1 MDDGIINLRN
11 INSSKRGLVKI
22 LIVESS
28 DYEKKIYSDMFNDI
42 FEKCVVLKYSFI
54 NEAINAIDYY
64 FHIDFFLINAYSLQK
79 SCTSF
84 IKKVRSKECF
94 NTSSIII
101 SADVNIMAAPS
112 KINVLNY
119 CRSFKN
125 VNIVIKPLSC
135 YKLCLSILKLL
146 PDHIH
151 YFKTI
156 EVVNKEMSKKLNA
169 NKTNPLG
176 HEKNKKERIRR
187 RSFSD
192 EVKYTPISGT
202 PDEKQIKLPFIKL
215 PSIK

>member
-1 MDDGIINLRN
+1 MDGIINLRN

-28 DYEKKIYSDMFNDI
+28 DYEKKIYSDMFSDI
-42 FEKCVVLKYSFI
+42 FEKCVVLKYTFI

-64 FHIDFFLINAYSLQK
+64 FHIDFFLINAYSMHK

-101 SADVNIMAAPS
+101 SADENLMAAPS

-119 CRSFKN
+119 CKSFKN
-125 VNIVIKPLSC
+125 VSIVKKPLSC

-176 HEKNKKERIRR
+176 HEKNRKEKIRR

-192 EVKYTPISGT
+192 EIKYTPPSDT
-202 PDEKQIKLPFIKL
+202 QSEKQIKLPYIKL